1 MKSKRSFL
9 EFCHLTNFFGSI
21 YQEEEA
27 RIFSREIKTFISRI
41 LSFNDFFFGSIFQEE
56 AEEEKRQRKT
66 NKEIERQIQKDKQV
80 YRATHRLL
88 LLGAGESGKSTLV
101 KQMRILHEETPF
113 SEEEKKQKVCRF

>member
-9 EFCHLTNFFGSI
+9 EFCHLTKNFGS
-21 YQEEEA
+21 
-27 RIFSREIKTFISRI
+27 F
-41 LSFNDFFFGSIFQEE
+41 FQEE

-113 SEEEKKQKVCRF
+113 SEEEKKQKVCTYQAVPSCI

>member
-1 MKSKRSFL
+1 MVLF
-9 EFCHLTNFFGSI
+9 
-21 YQEEEA
+21 
-27 RIFSREIKTFISRI
+27 
-41 LSFNDFFFGSIFQEE
+41 FQEE

-113 SEEEKKQKVCRF
+113 SEEEKKQKVLRSFLSYAVAGTGHEPVDRLKSVPSLLA